1 MMSIFLI
8 LIAGLGLVLIGTLS
22 FQVSQQQ
29 AAIKLKA
36 YQNQQAG
43 LADLLNFAA
52 VVDDG
57 VIVGKNGALMAAW
70 LYAGQDKQRMSSE
83 SLELVSFRINQT
95 LSRLGS
101 GWMLHVDAV
110 RHEVPHYSAP
120 EQSFFPDDISRMVDE
135 ERRTFFE
142 SLDTLYDGYFVLTL
156 SWLPPSSTERALVN
170 LMFDDETKTLDEA
183 GETQSLLA
191 QFNQEC
197 SRIESGLSS
206 VLSLNRLNA
215 GRVERASGQPTTH
228 DNFLRFLHYCVTGL
242 NHPIVLPRNPMV
254 IDALIGG
261 QELWGGVIPKIG
273 RHYIQCV
280 AIEGFPLES
289 HPGILSVLSE
299 LACTYRWSTRFI
311 FMDQHEA
318 LAHLER
324 YRKKW
329 KQKIRGFFDQV
340 FNTGSSAVDADA
352 LAMVVDSEEA
362 LAEISS
368 GMVAQGYYT
377 GVVVLMHED
386 RSILEAQSRF
396 FEKKINEL
404 GFAART
410 ETVNTME
417 AFLGS
422 IPGHGVQ
429 NVRRPLLNTMNLA
442 DLLPTSQIWSGVNG
456 APSPLFPDNAP
467 PLMHCMTCGDTP
479 FRLNLHVRD
488 LGHTLIFGPTRSGKS
503 TLLALIALQFLRYP
517 KARVVAF
524 DKGLSM
530 MPACKASGGCHYNL
544 GASGEALAFAPLQD
558 LSTTE
563 ARAWALGWIETILTL
578 NDVAITPTQRNEIGL
593 ALDNMRA
600 SGSGTLSELSVLI
613 QDEPIREALKQYT
626 LDGAM
631 GYLLDAQQDGLQS
644 SHFMTFELET
654 LMGMGEKFALPV
666 LLYLFWRIE
675 SALDGR
681 PTLLS
686 LDEAW
691 LMLQH
696 PVFKSK
702 IANWL
707 DSMAKKNCCVVLST
721 QHISHAANSGIMDT
735 LIASTATKIF
745 LPNVH
750 VHDDEMAPLYRRMG
764 LNTRQMDIIQTAV
777 PKQDYY
783 YVSTEGQRLFQLALG
798 RMALAFVGSGDMDSL
813 AAIQAL
819 ERTYGSAWV
828 KVWLEQKGLVEQQ
841 KEAA

>member
-8 LIAGLGLVLIGTLS
+8 LIAGLGLALIAILS
-22 FQVSQQQ
+22 IQVSQNQ
-29 AAIKLKA
+29 AAVKLKA

-57 VIVGKNGALMAAW
+57 VILCKNGALMAAW
-70 LYAGQDKQRMSSE
+70 LYAGEDKQSMSAE
-83 SLELVSFRINQT
+83 RLEMVSFRINQT
-95 LSRLGS
+95 LSRLGN
-101 GWMLHVDAV
+101 GWMLHVDAI

-120 EQSFFPDDISRMVDE
+120 EQSFFPDSISTLIDD

-142 SLDTLYDGYFVLTL
+142 GLDTLYDGYFVLTM
-156 SWLPPSSTERALVN
+156 SWMPPSSTERALVN
-170 LMFDDETKTLDEA
+170 LMFDDESKALNEA
-183 GETQSLLA
+183 EAAQSLLA

-197 SRIESGLSS
+197 QRIEAGLSS
-206 VLSLNRLNA
+206 VLSLSRLNA
-215 GRVERASGQPTTH
+215 GRVTQLTGQTVTH

-242 NHPIVLPRNPMV
+242 NHPVVLPKNPMYL
-254 IDALIGG
+254 DALIGG
-261 QELWGGVIPKIG
+261 QEIWSGVIPKIG
-273 RHYIQCV
+273 RHFIQCV

-318 LAHLER
+318 LANIER

-340 FNTGSSAVDADA
+340 FNTGSSSVDADA

-386 RSILEAQSRF
+386 RGILEAQSRF

-404 GFAART
+404 GFTART

-422 IPGHGVQ
+422 LPGHGVQ

-442 DLLPTSQIWSGVNG
+442 DLLPTSQIWGGFNY
-456 APSPLFPDNAP
+456 APSPLFSDSAP
-467 PLMHCMTCGDTP
+467 PLMHCLTSGDTP

-488 LGHTLIFGPTRSGKS
+488 LGHTLIFGPTRTGKS
-503 TLLALIALQFLRYP
+503 TLLALIALQFLRY
-517 KARVVAF
+517 KNARIVAF

-530 MPACKASGGCHYNL
+530 MPACKASGGYHYNL

-558 LSTTE
+558 LSTIE
-563 ARAWALGWIETILTL
+563 ARAWALNWIETILSL
-578 NDVAITPTQRNEIGL
+578 NDVTITPAQRNEIGL
-593 ALDNMRA
+593 ALANMHA
-600 SGSGTLSELSVLI
+600 SGSATLSELSVLI

-631 GYLLDAQQDGLQS
+631 GYLLDAQQDGLQT

-750 VHDDEMAPLYRRMG
+750 AHDDEMVPLYRRMG
-764 LNTRQMDIIQTAV
+764 LNARQMDIIQTAV

-783 YVSTEGQRLFQLALG
+783 YVSSEGQRLFQLALG
-798 RMALAFVGSGDMDSL
+798 PAALAFVGSSDMDSL

-819 ERTYGSAWV
+819 ERAHGSTWV
-828 KVWLEQKGLVEQQ
+828 NIWLEQKGLIEQQ